1 MKKVRNDLKLSIT
14 FLKEKDQFVAYSPT
28 LDLST
33 CGKTLEEA
41 RRRMGEAAL
50 LFIQELEKKGT
61 VEQVLTDLGWQKESN
76 SSFTPPL
83 VVGQEEYSLPV
94 AA

>member
-1 MKKVRNDLKLSIT
+1 MKKVQTGLKLSIT

-50 LFIQELEKKGT
+50 LFIQELERKGT
-61 VEQVLTDLGWQKESN
+61 AEQVLTDLGWQKESN
-76 SSFTPPL
+76 SSFTPPM